1 MKTTTEGFDEL
12 YEMIAGK
19 RPAYENPND
28 WEAFDKE
35 FEALLQKE
43 DIPAIKA
50 KMTKSENLNIFEGD
64 FKILEKIPASWN
76 VIYTVLNKYYSI
88 GVVATTAQKA

>member
-1 MKTTTEGFDEL
+1 
-12 YEMIAGK
+12 
-19 RPAYENPND
+19 
-28 WEAFDKE
+28 
-35 FEALLQKE
+35 
-43 DIPAIKA
+43 
-50 KMTKSENLNIFEGD
+50 MTKIENLNIFEGD

>member
-1 MKTTTEGFDEL
+1 MKSTTEGFEEL

-19 RPAYENPND
+19 KPVFENPSE
-28 WEAFDKE
+28 WENFDKE
-35 FEALLQKE
+35 FEELLQKE

-50 KMTKSENLNIFEGD
+50 KMTKIENLNIFEGD

-76 VIYTVLNKYYSI
+76 VIYAVLNKYYSI
-88 GVVATTAQKA
+88 GVVTAAPKE

>member
-1 MKTTTEGFDEL
+1 MKSTTEGFEEL

-19 RPAYENPND
+19 KPVFENPSE
-28 WEAFDKE
+28 WENFDKE
-35 FEALLQKE
+35 FEELLQKE

-50 KMTKSENLNIFEGD
+50 KMTKIENLNIFEGD

-88 GVVATTAQKA
+88 GVVAATPKA